1 MGTQVMFKYKG
12 PLDSWMQ
19 LLHMSVPLHL
29 RFVAIDAPFRL
40 ASERKEIRVE
50 ELGRQAVA
58 GVLLGSLDVHVDLA
72 LRLESLTAALVG
84 AGEWTLARV
93 IHLVQLQSMSVG
105 ESR

>member
-19 LLHMSVPLHL
+19 LLHMSVPLYL
-29 RFVAIDAPFRL
+29 RFVAIDAPIRL

-58 GVLLGSLDVHVDLA
+58 GVLLGFLDVPVDKG
-72 LRLESLTAALVG
+72 LRLEPLAAALVG
-84 AGEWTLARV
+84 AGEWTLACV
-93 IHLVQLQSMSVG
+93 VHVVQL
-105 ESR
+105 

>member
-1 MGTQVMFKYKG
+1 
-12 PLDSWMQ
+12 MQ

-29 RFVAIDAPFRL
+29 RLVTVDTSFHL
-40 ASERKEIRVE
+40 ASEWKEILVE
-50 ELGRQAVA
+50 ELGREAVA
-58 GVLLGSLDVHVDLA
+58 GVLLGFLDVHVDLA
-72 LRLESLTAALVG
+72 LRLEPIAAALVG